1 MFLCMTMNSGQI
13 KSRIKELDEI
23 LCTSFLISEG
33 QDIGSWR
40 CKAFATIIAYFLFL
54 GFIDIAHHS
63 ADFFYFLSFCL
74 IRLTPVAYGG
84 SQARGLIR
92 STAAGHS
99 HSQSNARLEPM
110 SATYTTA
117 HGNTRS
123 LTH

>member
-1 MFLCMTMNSGQI
+1 MTMNSGQI

-84 SQARGLIR
+84 YQARGPIGAVASGLY
-92 STAAGHS
+92 HS
-99 HSQSNARLEPM
+99 
-110 SATYTTA
+110 
-117 HGNTRS
+117 NTGS
-123 LTH
+123 EMCLQPTPQLMVTPDP